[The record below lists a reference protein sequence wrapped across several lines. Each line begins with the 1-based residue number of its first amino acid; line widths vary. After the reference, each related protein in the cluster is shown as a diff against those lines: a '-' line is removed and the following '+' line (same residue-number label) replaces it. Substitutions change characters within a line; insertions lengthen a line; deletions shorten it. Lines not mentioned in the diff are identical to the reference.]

1 MHLVSTFVS
10 VISGRPYVWSDHFAR
25 FVKLDRN
32 EA

>member
-1 MHLVSTFVS
+1 MHLVSTFVY
-10 VISGRPYVWSDHFAR
+10 VIGGRPYVGSNHFAR